1 MGYKVGNFK
10 YGLINSLEA
19 ESIPA
24 GSFSNVLNFLTDGDK
39 IELIRGKIILG
50 DEQSGT
56 GRIIGLH
63 IAYDTTGTSVV
74 FAVYNTGLLKYYN
87 SSAGTWDAVNDLSG
101 DPIQLTADQEVSFDN
116 YESLAGN
123 FAYLNSPKDGFYKIV
138 VANPDVAIAHYD
150 VAVNFKGYISIKDN
164 ACFLWGRE
172 KDKTGQYRSYVD
184 VANYTTVTAEAIG
197 ALGSITYTGTLG
209 FKAGG
214 TRRTCFAITFAEV
227 GGESFTDNFDGTLTG
242 DAGGTGT
249 INYAT
254 GVYSV
259 TFNAIT
265 TGAVTS
271 TYQWED
277 SNNNGITD
285 FTYSSPRVAG
295 ESNRLRQDAGGDA
308 IQGLGSFDE
317 SEYSFKKRSIYRVK
331 YSDDDTTATNRQYRK
346 NIGIPNWRAYTETGE
361 GVYFVD
367 EMQNGEKQIRLLRLE
382 QGSTK
387 VIPPSISQNLDLSNY
402 EFDKADVIEFENF
415 ILIACRLSSST
426 ENNRV
431 IIYNKLW
438 NSFDIVKW
446 NIAFFTINDGVLIGG
461 DSISNNVYT
470 LFSGTDDDNFPYN
483 ASVEMNNDSLGIAK
497 LKRFKRLQVE
507 GNIGVDQNIKVYASY
522 DDSSFIHIGTISGQ
536 GDYIDK
542 SQATYIGAN
551 TIGKE
556 EIGGGSSNNILGYHY
571 LTEFKIRT
579 PKFLKIKIKFT
590 TEDIGYAS
598 ISSYDFQRIL
608 AFREMLPRKYQ

>member
-1 MGYKVGNFK
+1 MGYKVENFK

-19 ESIPA
+19 KSIPA

-50 DEQSGT
+50 DEQSGS
-56 GRIIGLH
+56 GKIIGLH
-63 IAYDTTGTSVV
+63 VAYDTTGTSVV
-74 FAVYNTGLLKYYN
+74 FAVYDTGLLKYYN
-87 SSAGTWDAVNDLSG
+87 SSDETWDAVNDLSG
-101 DPIQLTADQEVSFDN
+101 DPIQLTANQEVSFDN

-138 VANPDVAIAHYD
+138 VANPNIAITHYD
-150 VAVNFKGYISIKDN
+150 AAVNFKGYISIKDN

-184 VANYTTVTAEAIG
+184 AANYTTVTAEAIG
-197 ALGSITYTGTLG
+197 ALGSITYTGTLA

-214 TRRTCFAITFAEV
+214 TRRTCFAITFAEA

-295 ESNRLRQDAGGDA
+295 EGNMLRQDAGGDA

-317 SEYSFKKRSIYRVK
+317 SEYSFK
-331 YSDDDTTATNRQYRK
+331 
-346 NIGIPNWRAYTETGE
+346 
-361 GVYFVD
+361 
-367 EMQNGEKQIRLLRLE
+367 
-382 QGSTK
+382 
-387 VIPPSISQNLDLSNY
+387 
-402 EFDKADVIEFENF
+402 
-415 ILIACRLSSST
+415 
-426 ENNRV
+426 
-431 IIYNKLW
+431 
-438 NSFDIVKW
+438 
-446 NIAFFTINDGVLIGG
+446 
-461 DSISNNVYT
+461 
-470 LFSGTDDDNFPYN
+470 
-483 ASVEMNNDSLGIAK
+483 
-497 LKRFKRLQVE
+497 
-507 GNIGVDQNIKVYASY
+507 
-522 DDSSFIHIGTISGQ
+522 
-536 GDYIDK
+536 
-542 SQATYIGAN
+542 
-551 TIGKE
+551 
-556 EIGGGSSNNILGYHY
+556 
-571 LTEFKIRT
+571 
-579 PKFLKIKIKFT
+579 
-590 TEDIGYAS
+590 
-598 ISSYDFQRIL
+598 
-608 AFREMLPRKYQ
+608 